1 MRLKIFNIIVLL
13 IVSNITIGQSLEDYL
28 VIAAENNPGLRS
40 KFMQYQAALKK
51 VSQVGALPDPEVSF
65 GLFIKPM
72 ERYSGDQTASISLMQ
87 MFPWAGTL
95 SAAKEE
101 MSLMAKA
108 EFESFNEAKSMLF
121 YEVKLTWFELLR
133 LNEETKILTSNAEL
147 FKTLENI
154 AVSRFK
160 SGAQSE
166 TPSGNSSMS
175 QRSQAGATSRT
186 GSNMSGMNMQT
197 GRSSIGTDRVT
208 EMGNM
213 SSMGSMSGSGSMADV
228 LRIKLEI
235 NELTNKIELLHE
247 SKIPLITRF
256 NRLLNRSSEE
266 TVSLSEGL
274 SESEIPIP
282 YSDLLDSI
290 ISGNPMLKMLSSE
303 EEAYIAQAKM
313 NRKMGLPMVGIG
325 LQYDI
330 FRPGMNNTAMM
341 NGKNMLMP
349 MATVSVPLWR
359 KKYRAAVQESQLM
372 QKSISLQRQN
382 ITNQL
387 IINYED
393 VIRDYRDAQRR
404 VRLYKEQSVLA
415 SQVLNLLTVK
425 YSVSGADFDEIIR
438 VQQQLLDYE
447 LQYIKALF
455 DGNSS
460 VAKLEQLTGK

>member
-1 MRLKIFNIIVLL
+1 
-13 IVSNITIGQSLEDYL
+13 
-28 VIAAENNPGLRS
+28 
-40 KFMQYQAALKK
+40 
-51 VSQVGALPDPEVSF
+51 
-65 GLFIKPM
+65 
-72 ERYSGDQTASISLMQ
+72 
-87 MFPWAGTL
+87 
-95 SAAKEE
+95 
-101 MSLMAKA
+101 
-108 EFESFNEAKSMLF
+108 
-121 YEVKLTWFELLR
+121 
-133 LNEETKILTSNAEL
+133 
-147 FKTLENI
+147 
-154 AVSRFK
+154 
-160 SGAQSE
+160 
-166 TPSGNSSMS
+166 
-175 QRSQAGATSRT
+175 
-186 GSNMSGMNMQT
+186 
-197 GRSSIGTDRVT
+197 
-208 EMGNM
+208 
-213 SSMGSMSGSGSMADV
+213 MADV